1 MGGHRERRQRSLCAR
16 PIVVIDSADLVT
28 GSSSRSRGV
37 KCMQPIAAD
46 VLDFKTDAIADQ
58 DQHAL
63 SEKVGL
69 YRPQLQT
76 HCEAVRKIT
85 GAELQQ
91 ISAKLVLLEA
101 GLVVPIPS
109 GGVG

>member
-1 MGGHRERRQRSLCAR
+1 
-16 PIVVIDSADLVT
+16 
-28 GSSSRSRGV
+28 
-37 KCMQPIAAD
+37 MQPIAAD
-46 VLDFKTDAIADQ
+46 VLDFKTEAIADQ

-76 HCEAVRKIT
+76 YCQAVRKMA

-91 ISAKLVLLEA
+91 ISANVVLLEA
-101 GLVVPIPS
+101 GLVVPIPN